1 MRKSETSDLWWKSAV
16 VYCLDIEKYFD
27 ANDDGVG
34 DMLGLAQRIDYYGV
48 DPRLGTHGDLV
59 ELIRTAKD
67 RGMRVIADLVVNHT
81 SHKHPWFKSTRSS
94 KESPYRDLYVWRDEP
109 PTGTSDDVVFP
120 DEETSLWAF
129 EEKTG
134 QYYLHNF
141 YTEQPDLNI
150 ADPKVQ

>member
-1 MRKSETSDLWWKSAV
+1 MRKSETSDLWWKFAV
-16 VYCLDIEKYFD
+16 VCCLDIEKFCD

-34 DMLGLAQRIDYYGV
+34 DMVGLAQRIDHLAELGV
-48 DPRLGTHGDLV
+48 TCLWLMPFYPTD
-59 ELIRTAKD
+59 D
-67 RGMRVIADLVVNHT
+67 RD
-81 SHKHPWFKSTRSS
+81 F
-94 KESPYRDLYVWRDEP
+94 YVWRDEP

-134 QYYLHNF
+134 QYYLHSF